1 MTETNDNR
9 STTTLARPS
18 EASTP
23 TMPSNQAGPV
33 FESDVSSG
41 AAPKTAKIMI
51 VDDEPINIKVV
62 RRYLKLAGYENF
74 VTTTDPTTAYA
85 LVTKENPDIVLLDVM
100 MPEVD
105 GLQILGKIR
114 ADESKRH
121 LPVVILTASNDN
133 ATKQKAL
140 ETGATDFL
148 AKPIDSNELMPRV
161 RNALVLKIHHDQ
173 TIAYAKRLEHEVRQ
187 RTEALAQSRLD
198 VIHCLGRA
206 AEYRD
211 NETGQHVVRVGR
223 YVGMIA
229 RGLGLDP
236 ETVELLEHASPL
248 HDVGKIG
255 ISDSILLKPGKLTEE
270 EFEIMQTHCQ
280 LGRKVFHQL
289 STGEEQ
295 TYLGHT
301 KLGHKIMSNT
311 TSPLLDMA
319 GCIALCH
326 HEKWDGTGYPLA
338 LKGED
343 IPIEGRITAVADVFD
358 ALSSKRP
365 YKPAFPR
372 EKCFAIMKEERGKHF
387 DPRIL
392 DEFFAHPDEITRIQ
406 IEQADLD

>member
-1 MTETNDNR
+1 MHDIH
-9 STTTLARPS
+9 STATLVRIDGVTAPS
-18 EASTP
+18 EAPPDACTSAESCASSTP
-23 TMPSNQAGPV
+23 T
-33 FESDVSSG
+33 
-41 AAPKTAKIMI
+41 PKNEKIMI
-51 VDDEPINIKVV
+51 VDDEFINIKVAQ
-62 RRYLKLAGYENF
+62 RYLELAGYERF
-74 VTTTDPTTAYA
+74 ITTTNPTSANA
-85 LVTKENPDIVLLDVM
+85 LVATEDPGIILLDVM

-105 GLQILGKIR
+105 GIQILEMIR
-114 ADESKRH
+114 SDDSQKH
-121 LPVVILTASNDN
+121 IPVVILTASNDQ

-148 AKPIDSNELMPRV
+148 SKPIDPNELVPRV
-161 RNALVLKIHHDQ
+161 RNALLLKCHHDQ

-187 RTEALAQSRLD
+187 RTEALAHSRLD

-223 YVGMIA
+223 YVGIIA

-236 ETVELLEHASPL
+236 AFIELLEHASPL

-255 ISDSILLKPGKLTEE
+255 IPDSILLKPGKLTEE

-280 LGRKVFHQL
+280 LGRKVFRKL
-289 STGEEQ
+289 STTEEHE
-295 TYLGHT
+295 YLSHT
-301 KLGHKIMSNT
+301 ELGQKIMGNT

-319 GCIALCH
+319 SSIALCH
-326 HEKWDGTGYPLA
+326 HEKWDGSGYPLA

-372 EKCFAIMKEERGKHF
+372 EKCFAIMKDERGKHF

-392 DEFFAHPDEITRIQ
+392 DEFFAHSDAITRVQ
-406 IEQADLD
+406 ITQADQD